1 MPKEGHYYLLGQI
14 PTTPLPSETPEP
26 WKQTEV
32 VGKALPRVDAY
43 ERLSGSAVYP
53 SDVVLPG
60 MLYAAIL
67 RCPHAHAR
75 LKSVDVSK
83 AETMPGVHA
92 VIHDGT
98 PGAKIPW
105 YNGPSGPL
113 SRLFDPQCRYEGD
126 EVAAVAAET
135 PYQARDALDAI
146 AVAYDVLPFA
156 VDEEQ
161 ALKPGAPPI
170 WEAGNRAGEPQVY
183 ERGDVARGLAEA
195 DVVLETVYR
204 TPCQI
209 HTPMELHGCVARWD
223 GSSLTVWESS
233 QGVYTT
239 QGMLAEVFGLPLA
252 NVRVVGH
259 YVGGGFGSK
268 LWSGKLTPV
277 AALLSKRTARPVKLF
292 LSREETLLCMGNRPA
307 NEMRL
312 KAGVARDG
320 KLTALEMEAT
330 GSGGAYNANG
340 TVLLD
345 WQVRD
350 LYRCE
355 HVKTTMHNVF
365 INAGEQRPMRAPGHP
380 QCSWA
385 LEQMLDALAEEIG
398 MDPVALRVENL
409 TTVSQ
414 ARGGV
419 PYTST
424 GLKAC
429 LVRGAEAFGWSR
441 AHGRPRGDGP
451 IVRGVGMAG
460 CIWIAGAGGPPA
472 TVIVKYFE
480 DGSVLLNM
488 GASDIGTGTK
498 TVMAMVVAEE
508 LGVPLERI
516 RIEHA
521 DTGTTQFATPSG
533 GSKTVPTEAPAVRAA
548 ALDCKRQLLTMA
560 ATQLE
565 VPATDLQL
573 DEGTVRSTSDPDKS
587 VPVREIQA
595 FRSRRV
601 VVGTGYRGP
610 NPPGKATC
618 PFAAQ
623 FCEVEV
629 NTRTGEVR
637 VLRFLG
643 AHDSGRVMNRMTYDN
658 QVYGGITMGIGFGMM
673 ERRVFDRGQTG
684 KMCNLNWH
692 DYKVPTALDV
702 PEEIVSLPVEPGD
715 TECNSTG
722 AKGLGEPVTIPTAAA
737 IANAVRHAT
746 GVRVT
751 EMPINPTRLVE
762 MLRAG
767 EKDRERRG

>member
-1 MPKEGHYYLLGQI
+1 
-14 PTTPLPSETPEP
+14 
-26 WKQTEV
+26 
-32 VGKALPRVDAY
+32 
-43 ERLSGSAVYP
+43 
-53 SDVVLPG
+53 
-60 MLYAAIL
+60 
-67 RCPHAHAR
+67 
-75 LKSVDVSK
+75 
-83 AETMPGVHA
+83 
-92 VIHDGT
+92 
-98 PGAKIPW
+98 
-105 YNGPSGPL
+105 
-113 SRLFDPQCRYEGD
+113 
-126 EVAAVAAET
+126 
-135 PYQARDALDAI
+135 
-146 AVAYDVLPFA
+146 
-156 VDEEQ
+156 
-161 ALKPGAPPI
+161 
-170 WEAGNRAGEPQVY
+170 
-183 ERGDVARGLAEA
+183 
-195 DVVLETVYR
+195 
-204 TPCQI
+204 
-209 HTPMELHGCVARWD
+209 
-223 GSSLTVWESS
+223 
-233 QGVYTT
+233 
-239 QGMLAEVFGLPLA
+239 
-252 NVRVVGH
+252 
-259 YVGGGFGSK
+259 
-268 LWSGKLTPV
+268 
-277 AALLSKRTARPVKLF
+277 
-292 LSREETLLCMGNRPA
+292 
-307 NEMRL
+307 
-312 KAGVARDG
+312 
-320 KLTALEMEAT
+320 
-330 GSGGAYNANG
+330 
-340 TVLLD
+340 
-345 WQVRD
+345 
-350 LYRCE
+350 
-355 HVKTTMHNVF
+355 MHNVF